1 MVDKKCGVAGQR
13 ASCFGK
19 QYGKTWVGVATA
31 LVLSG
36 CAVTPQP
43 MSQQA
48 NEQRA
53 DDLLARVTASQEP
66 VIAPIDLYSAMA
78 RAIKYNLDYRVEV
91 MEQALRTKELDLA
104 HYDLLPKVVGNLNYT
119 GRDNEP
125 GSSSISLLSGQE
137 SLEPSSS
144 SERNQLATD
153 LTMSWDVLDFGLSY
167 VRAQQRA
174 DSVMLAEES
183 KRKVIQ
189 RIIEDVRAAYWRAVS
204 AERLLAKTRELEES
218 TRRALDQAHRQQRSA
233 LTAPLPALS
242 YERELLTIRR
252 DLESL
257 TRELRVSKQQL
268 AALMNLPP
276 EQPYQLV
283 LPPRDLAWKGI
294 DLSYD
299 TMLKLAVMNRP
310 ELREVAYQLH
320 NNEREGTT
328 AILET
333 LPSLKLF
340 VGANYSDDDFL
351 YNSDWVSYGARASW
365 NLLKVF
371 SLPARQDRIDAQSDL
386 LDARSLALTMAVA
399 TQVSVTRARYEL
411 RRGELGTAKRFLEV
425 QRAIE
430 HQVEAGY
437 RARHVSEQTLI
448 REQMNTLLAE
458 VRMDQALSDLQG
470 AYANVYTATGIDAVD
485 AGMSS
490 NESVLELADD
500 LRALWA
506 QRGDA
511 LAIDVVASP

>member
-1 MVDKKCGVAGQR
+1 MIDTRSQIQSRKLSSNPVRKGAAFLGMAAVM
-13 ASCFGK
+13 
-19 QYGKTWVGVATA
+19 
-31 LVLSG
+31 VLSG
-36 CAVTPQP
+36 CAVSPQP
-43 MSQQA
+43 ISPEARQL
-48 NEQRA
+48 RA
-53 DDLLARVTASQEP
+53 DQLLAQVTSDQEP
-66 VIAPIDLYSAMA
+66 VVAPIDLYSAMA

-91 MEQALRTKELDLA
+91 MEQALRVKELDLA
-104 HYDLLPKVVGNLNYT
+104 HYDMLPKVVGNLNYN
-119 GRDNEP
+119 GRSNEP
-125 GSSSISLLSGQE
+125 GSRSKSLLTGKT

-174 DSVMLAEES
+174 DGVMLAEES

-204 AERLLAKTRELEES
+204 AERLLTKTRSLEAS
-218 TRRALDQAHRQQRSA
+218 TEQALEHAHRQQHSH

-257 TRELRVSKQQL
+257 TRELKVAKQQL
-268 AALMNLPP
+268 AALMNLSP
-276 EQPYQLV
+276 EQHYELV
-283 LPPRDLAWKGI
+283 LPSRDLAWAGI

-299 TMLKLAVMNRP
+299 AMLKLAVMNRP
-310 ELREVAYQLH
+310 ELREVAYQLR
-320 NNEREGTT
+320 NNQREGTA

-340 VGANYSDDDFL
+340 AGANYSDDDFL
-351 YNSDWVSYGARASW
+351 YNSDWVTWGAHASW

-371 SLPARQDRIDAQSDL
+371 SLPARQERIEAQSEL
-386 LDARSLALTMAVA
+386 LDARGLALTMAVA
-399 TQVSVTRARYEL
+399 TQVSVTRARYQL
-411 RRGELGTAKRFLEV
+411 RRGELDTARRFLEV

-430 HQVEAGY
+430 DQVSAGY
-437 RARHVSEQTLI
+437 QAQHVSEQTLI

-490 NESVLELADD
+490 DESVAELSAD
-500 LRALWA
+500 LRRLWA
-506 QRGDA
+506 SRGDA
-511 LAIDVVASP
+511 LALERVGRS